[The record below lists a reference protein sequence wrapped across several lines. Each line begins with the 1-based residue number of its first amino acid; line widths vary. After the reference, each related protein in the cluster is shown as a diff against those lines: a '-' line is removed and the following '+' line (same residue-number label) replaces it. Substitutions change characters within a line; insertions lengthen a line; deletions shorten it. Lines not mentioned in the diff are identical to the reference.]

1 MARYLIFILI
11 TGFFFF
17 ISNIWITTLYLDVT
31 YKINKELKQSIELKK
46 EKEKLETQVKMLT
59 SPDHIIKIAKKK
71 LHLRFAKSS
80 QVRVVDE

>member
-1 MARYLIFILI
+1 MARFLIFVLI

-31 YKINKELKQSIELKK
+31 YKINKELKMSKELRK

-59 SPDHIIKIAKKK
+59 SPEHIIKIAKNK
-71 LHLRFAKSS
+71 LHLKFAKNS
-80 QVRVVDE
+80 QVRIVDE